1 MIKKLIKFIV
11 SKIFKIYFIR
21 SYSQEGEDMILR
33 RLFEGENLG
42 FYIDV
47 GAHHPKRFSNTFMFY
62 KKGWNGINIDAMP
75 SSMKAFD
82 KARPRDTN
90 LEIPVS
96 NKKELL
102 TYYMFNEP
110 ALNGFSKNLT
120 EERSG
125 VNQYKVI
132 SEIKIETST
141 LKAIL
146 NEYLPN
152 DQKIDFMSIDVEG
165 LDLQV
170 LKSNDWQKY
179 SPTFVLVEVLNCSL
193 SNIEESK
200 EYSFLSSV
208 GYEIYA
214 KTMNTVFFRKI

>member
-110 ALNGFSKNLT
+110 ALNGVSKNLT

-132 SEIKIETST
+132 SEIKKYMNKNSVFKIMVYNRISWKVFWIFLTSVSP
-141 LKAIL
+141 L
-146 NEYLPN
+146 NN
-152 DQKIDFMSIDVEG
+152 G
-165 LDLQV
+165 LRLFIPIYV
-170 LKSNDWQKY
+170 RGY
-179 SPTFVLVEVLNCSL
+179 SKLLSL
-193 SNIEESK
+193 RLLHHSER
-200 EYSFLSSV
+200 L
-208 GYEIYA
+208 
-214 KTMNTVFFRKI
+214 